1 MENMLRDGSNYPVI
15 KKNLANGLDFLAN
28 INNKSELEA
37 IRKSCKIIREQ
48 IDEVLD
54 YLVDQ
59 EYEAD
64 CSGNRAIRQRLFAV
78 HEACLATIHYFDEII
93 AFIDYMNAEE

>member
-1 MENMLRDGSNYPVI
+1 MLRDGSNYPVN

-28 INNKSELEA
+28 INNKSELET
-37 IRKSCKIIREQ
+37 IRKSCKKIRKL
-48 IDEVLD
+48 IDEALD
-54 YLVDQ
+54 SLVDQ

-64 CSGNRAIRQRLFAV
+64 CYGNRAIRQGLSV
-78 HEACLATIHYFDEII
+78 IHEAYLVMIHYLDEII